1 MFPSCPVNMKR
12 NRQREI
18 VLVQMLLH
26 MTERVQMLHEQGIV
40 HRDLKPGNILW
51 RPSVHSWTLIDFGCA
66 AEIGAHPL
74 HARPYPL
81 LITLNCSNGEYI
93 KISNFLT
100 LNALWSHLLC
110 GAFARII
117 VSHKKCN
124 CHVELNQLQSII
136 NEPIA

>member
-1 MFPSCPVNMKR
+1 
-12 NRQREI
+12 

-74 HARPYPL
+74 HARPSPL
-81 LITLNCSNGEYI
+81 CAVDS
-93 KISNFLT
+93 S
-100 LNALWSHLLC
+100 ALW
-110 GAFARII
+110 GARKGFGF
-117 VSHKKCN
+117 
-124 CHVELNQLQSII
+124 
-136 NEPIA
+136 